1 LWVDKEGASMRGES
15 RLGFHTMLRILVVD
29 DQIYVR
35 HTISLML
42 KSTEFEVIEAGSG
55 REALTKFEESKFD
68 LAIVD
73 IYMPGMDGVKIIKSL
88 RKNTPNLPVI
98 AISGRL
104 LNRSELSALDFFSL
118 NPELSNVICISKPV
132 RPNQLIETI
141 HKAIGMDAVATAAP

>member
-1 LWVDKEGASMRGES
+1 
-15 RLGFHTMLRILVVD
+15 MLRILVVD

-35 HTISLML
+35 HTISLMR

-98 AISGRL
+98 AISEKL
-104 LNRSELSALDFFSL
+104 LR
-118 NPELSNVICISKPV
+118 
-132 RPNQLIETI
+132 
-141 HKAIGMDAVATAAP
+141 

>member
-1 LWVDKEGASMRGES
+1 
-15 RLGFHTMLRILVVD
+15 MLRILVVD

-55 REALTKFEESKFD
+55 REALTKFAESKFD

-88 RKNTPNLPVI
+88 RKHTPNLPVI

-118 NPELSNVICISKPV
+118 NPELSNVICISKPF
-132 RPNQLIETI
+132 RPNQLIAAI
-141 HKAIGMDAVATAAP
+141 HKAMGMDAVAAAP